1 MHSFLWTVFMIL
13 VLGFSTPSWAFSSSV
28 VIESHHENVHFA
40 SSNFIP
46 KGPSPIVEANCTNF
60 TTPRLTHNSKTVTDR
75 GWIVTSQVHY
85 GPFEL
90 ISFAGSL
97 ESITSGMCIITET
110 NIAIFLSNKLLG
122 FFYTDPE
129 LDTGLSGVH
138 ADGMGRVQVVSGGGI
153 RPTSFEITFRS
164 NRITLD
170 TPSYT
175 TACEG
180 SDIIPSLTSHSIL
193 EAKKELLSFGWKP
206 TSDISGP
213 EEFRNYY
220 EKDPYYETTRIE
232 RNLPEL
238 ITCSGTGV
246 GFCKYLYEGDKS
258 YLEIDTVS
266 DGDQVVHVYGFCK

>member
-1 MHSFLWTVFMIL
+1 MDNYLRFLFVTLVFGLGLTSFAFASSDLIESHLEKVY
-13 VLGFSTPSWAFSSSV
+13 FSSSK
-28 VIESHHENVHFA
+28 SL
-40 SSNFIP
+40 P
-46 KGPSPIVEANCTNF
+46 KGPNPTVEANCVAYTA
-60 TTPRLTHNSKTVTDR
+60 TDLTQTSKTVRDR
-75 GWIVTSQVHY
+75 GWIVTSQVKY

-97 ESITSGMCIITET
+97 ESITSGMCIIKET
-110 NIAIFLSNKLLG
+110 NIAIFEMQKLVG

-129 LDTGLSGVH
+129 IDTELSRLH
-138 ADGMGRVQVVSGGGI
+138 TDGTGKIQVISGGGVGS
-153 RPTSFEITFRS
+153 TSFEITFRA

-180 SDIIPSLTSHSIL
+180 DGIIPTLISQSIF
-193 EAKKELLSFGWKP
+193 EAKKELFEFGWKP
-206 TSDISGP
+206 TSDISGS

-220 EKDPYYETTRIE
+220 EKDPYYETIRNE

-238 ITCSGTGV
+238 VTCSGTGV
-246 GFCKYLYEGDKS
+246 GYCKYLYENDKS

-266 DGDQVVHVYGFCK
+266 DGDQVVSLHGFCK